1 MGNIFHQC
9 PKGKDISGKKEA
21 NFSRT
26 IITNFGSVVDHEKY
40 VSLYLDEIKSRLF
53 LDEQPT
59 LFLRKLNF
67 CQLYLQNIMDLCETF

>member
-26 IITNFGSVVDHEKY
+26 IITNFGSVVDHEK
-40 VSLYLDEIKSRLF
+40 DEYYGRRISKSRF
-53 LDEQPT
+53 GYSSPQT
-59 LFLRKLNF
+59 KF
-67 CQLYLQNIMDLCETF
+67 CGWA